1 MTETTTVAFL
11 GPAGTFTEAA
21 LIRFRDAGAFGPGEV
36 TQLPVTSPREALDA
50 VREGRAQFACVAIEN
65 SVDGAVTSTFDA
77 LVEGGGVQIYHEL
90 EIGIAFSVML
100 RPGMDLQDV
109 RTFATHPVAHQQ
121 VRRWL
126 AANLPDATFVPASSN
141 AAAAQAVA
149 EGRADA
155 AAAPDRAAVLF
166 GLDVVARDVADVAG
180 ARTRFVVVGPRGVP
194 TPRTGSD
201 QTTVVFTLPN
211 EPGTLVG
218 ALTEFSL
225 RGVDMSRIE
234 SRPTRRTFG
243 TYHFYVDLV
252 GHIDDAPVA
261 EALRALWLR
270 AEDIS
275 YLGSWPTPG
284 RDGREEALID
294 DLARLERATDWV
306 TAAREGRDRA

>member
-1 MTETTTVAFL
+1 MTEPTVTVAFL

-21 LIRFRDAGAFGPGEV
+21 LIRFQDAGAFGADKVE
-36 TQLPVTSPREALDA
+36 QLPVNSPREALDA
-50 VREGRAQFACVAIEN
+50 VREGVAQFACVAIEN
-65 SVDGAVTSTFDA
+65 SVDGSVTSTFDA

-90 EIGIAFSVML
+90 EIEIAFSIMV
-100 RPGMDLQDV
+100 RPGVQLRDV
-109 RTFATHPVAHQQ
+109 QTFATHPVAHQQ

-126 AANLPDATFVPASSN
+126 AAHIPGARFVPASSN

-166 GLDVVARDVADVAG
+166 GLDVVEKGVADMAG

-225 RGVDMSRIE
+225 RGVSLSRIE
-234 SRPTRRTFG
+234 SRPTRREFG
-243 TYHFYVDLV
+243 TYHFYADLV
-252 GHIDDAPVA
+252 GHIDDVPLA

-270 AEDIS
+270 AEDIT

-284 RDGREEALID
+284 RGGRED
-294 DLARLERATDWV
+294 SPVVDLARLRRATDWV
-306 TAAREGRDRA
+306 NAAREGKEL

>member
-1 MTETTTVAFL
+1 MTAPTTVAYL

-21 LIRFRDAGAFGPGEV
+21 LIRFQDQGAFGDSEV
-36 TQLPVTSPREALDA
+36 EQLPVNSPREALDA
-50 VREGRAQFACVAIEN
+50 VRGGRAQFACVAIEN

-77 LVEGGGVQIYHEL
+77 LVEAGGVQIYHEL
-90 EIGIAFSVML
+90 EIEIAFSIML
-100 RPGMDLQDV
+100 RPGTELSDV
-109 RTFATHPVAHQQ
+109 RTFTTHPVAHQQ
-121 VRRWL
+121 VRQWL
-126 AANLPDATFVPASSN
+126 AQHLPDAQFVPASSN

-166 GLDVVARDVADVAG
+166 GLDVVAKEVADMAG

-194 TPRTGSD
+194 TPRTGTD

-211 EPGTLVG
+211 EPGTLVA

-234 SRPTRRTFG
+234 SRPTRKVFG

-252 GHIDDAPVA
+252 GHIDDIPLA

-270 AEDIS
+270 AEDIT

-284 RDGREEALID
+284 RDGREDALEAD
-294 DLARLERATDWV
+294 QARLQRATDWV
-306 TAAREGRDRA
+306 RAARDGKDLP

>member
-1 MTETTTVAFL
+1 MTETTTVAYL

-21 LIRFRDAGAFGPGEV
+21 LVRCRDQGGCGPGGGA
-36 TQLPVTSPREALDA
+36 QLPGGAPRGALDA
-50 VREGRAQFACVAIEN
+50 VRAGRADFACVAIEN

-77 LVEGGGVQIYHEL
+77 LVEAGGVQIYHEL
-90 EIGIAFSVML
+90 EIEIAFSIML
-100 RPGMDLQDV
+100 RPGTELSDV

-121 VRRWL
+121 VRQWL
-126 AANLPDATFVPASSN
+126 AENIPDARFVPASSN
-141 AAAAQAVA
+141 AAAAEAVA

-166 GLDVVARDVADVAG
+166 GLDVVAKDVADVAG

-194 TPRTGSD
+194 TPRTGTD

-211 EPGTLVG
+211 EPGTLVA

-234 SRPTRRTFG
+234 SRPTRKVFG

-252 GHIDDAPVA
+252 GHIDDVPLA
-261 EALRALWLR
+261 EALRALGLR
-270 AEDIS
+270 GGDFT
-275 YLGSWPTPG
+275 YLASWPTPG
-284 RDGREEALID
+284 RDGEATAAD
-294 DLARLERATDWV
+294 QARLERATDWV
-306 TAAREGRDRA
+306 RAGREGRA

>member
-1 MTETTTVAFL
+1 MTEPTVTVAYL

-21 LIRFRDAGAFGPGEV
+21 LIRFRDAGVFGDGEV
-36 TQLPVTSPREALDA
+36 GQLPVTSPREALEA

-90 EIGIAFSVML
+90 EIEIAFSVMV
-100 RPGMDLQDV
+100 RPGMRLTDV
-109 RTFATHPVAHQQ
+109 KTFTTHPVAHQQ

-126 AANLPDATFVPASSN
+126 AAHIPDARFVPASSN

-149 EGRADA
+149 EGHADA

-166 GLDVVARDVADVAG
+166 GLDVLEKGVADMAG

-225 RGVDMSRIE
+225 RGVSLSRIE
-234 SRPTRRTFG
+234 SRPTRREFG
-243 TYHFYVDLV
+243 TYHFYADLV
-252 GHIDDAPVA
+252 GHIDDTPVA

-270 AEDIS
+270 AEDIT

-284 RDGREEALID
+284 QDGREEALAT
-294 DLARLERATDWV
+294 DLARLERAAAWV
-306 TAAREGRDRA
+306 AAAREGKEL